1 MPRSEPS
8 GRTIASQTLFRGVEI
23 VDAVANGCKTVQSIS
38 DRTGITF
45 STAHRIASA
54 LVQVRYLRFEP
65 RKGYSL
71 GSKLVELGFLAHRQ
85 SDLTALSREQ
95 LEWLAGETLDTVHL
109 ATLDD
114 DGVVYLDKIG
124 GQRPIEVNS
133 RVGGRKPICTTGVGK
148 ALILES
154 GEETWRRHYT
164 REAAQ
169 APMPI
174 PFETWL
180 AQMREYQAGGHT
192 FDIGEN
198 QPRIRCVAAPIRD
211 GSGAI
216 VAAISVTSTTDY
228 TDDKRLANLVPVVRG
243 VADRISKRLGGT
255 GEADHRG
262 AASPQTSPH
271 RT

>member
-1 MPRSEPS
+1 MPQPESPS
-8 GRTIASQTLFRGVEI
+8 RTLASQTLFRGVDI
-23 VDAVANGCKTVQSIS
+23 VDAVADGCKTVQSIS
-38 DRTGITF
+38 ERTGITF

-95 LEWLAGETLDTVHL
+95 LEWLAAETLDTVHL
-109 ATLDD
+109 ATLDG

-124 GQRPIEVNS
+124 GQRPVEVNS
-133 RVGGRKPICTTGVGK
+133 RIGGRKPICTTGVGK

-154 GEETWRRHYT
+154 GESVWQRHFA
-164 REAAQ
+164 REAAEG
-169 APMPI
+169 PMPI
-174 PFETWL
+174 ALDTWL
-180 AQMREYQAGGHT
+180 VQMRRYLALGHT

-211 GSGAI
+211 GSGTI

-228 TDDKRLANLVPVVRG
+228 TDDDRLASLVPVVRG
-243 VADRISKRLGGT
+243 VADQISKRLGGT
-255 GEADHRG
+255 GEPENRG
-262 AASPQTSPH
+262 TGSLSASM
-271 RT
+271 RRA

>member
-1 MPRSEPS
+1 MPSSESPS
-8 GRTIASQTLFRGVEI
+8 RILASQTLFRGVDI
-23 VDAVANGCKTVQSIS
+23 VDAVADGCKTVQSIS
-38 DRTGITF
+38 ERTGITF

-95 LEWLAGETLDTVHL
+95 LEWLASETSDTVHL
-109 ATLDD
+109 ATLDG

-124 GQRPIEVNS
+124 GQRPVEVNS

-148 ALILES
+148 ALILEN
-154 GEETWRRHYT
+154 GESVWQQHYA
-164 REAAQ
+164 REAASG
-169 APMPI
+169 PMPI
-174 PFETWL
+174 ALDTWL
-180 AQMREYQAGGHT
+180 VQMRQYLALGHT

-198 QPRIRCVAAPIRD
+198 QPRIRCVAAPIHD

-216 VAAISVTSTTDY
+216 VAAVSVTSTTDY
-228 TDDKRLANLVPVVRG
+228 TDDARLANLVPVVRG
-243 VADRISKRLGGT
+243 VADRISKTLGGAS
-255 GEADHRG
+255 EAENRG
-262 AASPQTSPH
+262 AASSSPGV
-271 RT
+271 RRA

>member
-1 MPRSEPS
+1 MPRSESPS
-8 GRTIASQTLFRGVEI
+8 RTIASQTLFRGVEI
-23 VDAVANGCKTVQSIS
+23 VDAVAGGCKTVQSIS

-95 LEWLAGETLDTVHL
+95 LEWLAAETLDTVHL

-114 DGVVYLDKIG
+114 DSVVYLDKIG
-124 GQRPIEVNS
+124 GQRPVEVNS
-133 RVGGRKPICTTGVGK
+133 RIGGRKPICTTGVGK
-148 ALILES
+148 ALILER
-154 GEETWRRHYT
+154 GEEVWRRHYE
-164 REAAQ
+164 REAVD

-174 PFETWL
+174 AQQAWL
-180 AQMREYQAGGHT
+180 AQMRQYLAGGYT
-192 FDIGEN
+192 FDLGEN

-211 GSGAI
+211 GSGTI

-228 TDDKRLANLVPVVRG
+228 TDDGRLADLVPVVRG
-243 VADRISKRLGGT
+243 VADQISKRLGGT
-255 GEADHRG
+255 GIR
-262 AASPQTSPH
+262 
-271 RT
+271 

>member
-1 MPRSEPS
+1 MPRAESPS
-8 GRTIASQTLFRGVEI
+8 RTLASQTLFRGVDI
-23 VDAVANGCKTVQSIS
+23 VDAVASGCKTVQSIS

-95 LEWLAGETLDTVHL
+95 LEWLAAETLDTVHL
-109 ATLDD
+109 ATLDGD
-114 DGVVYLDKIG
+114 SVVYLDKIG
-124 GQRPIEVNS
+124 GQRPVEVNS
-133 RVGGRKPICTTGVGK
+133 RIGGRKPVCSTGVGK
-148 ALILES
+148 ALILDS
-154 GEETWRRHYT
+154 GEAAWRKHYE
-164 REAAQ
+164 REATSEE
-169 APMPI
+169 MPV
-174 PFETWL
+174 PLEQWL
-180 AQMREYQAGGHT
+180 TRMRGYVAGGYT

-211 GSGAI
+211 GSGTI

-228 TDDKRLANLVPVVRG
+228 TDDDRLTKLVPVVRG
-243 VADRISKRLGGT
+243 VAERISKLLGG
-255 GEADHRG
+255 
-262 AASPQTSPH
+262 SQLS
-271 RT
+271 